1 MKIKMISLILLT
13 GMTTSSYAMSIYNKD
28 GNTLDIYGRVE
39 GKIASGENSY
49 AGSETRTNL
58 GGRLGIYLTRDLDFI
73 PETKIV
79 GRLEWQVRTE

>member
-1 MKIKMISLILLT
+1 MISLILLT

-49 AGSETRTNL
+49 AGSETRRIWVAVWGFTSP
-58 GGRLGIYLTRDLDFI
+58 GI
-73 PETKIV
+73 
-79 GRLEWQVRTE
+79 